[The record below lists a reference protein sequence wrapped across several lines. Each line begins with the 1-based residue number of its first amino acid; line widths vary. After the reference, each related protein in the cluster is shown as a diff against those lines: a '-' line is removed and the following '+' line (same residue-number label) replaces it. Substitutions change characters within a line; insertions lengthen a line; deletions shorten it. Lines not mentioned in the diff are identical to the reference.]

1 MTPVADEPAGAADL
15 ERQRVQQELRARL
28 FGAPP
33 EPASSPPHG
42 SLLNP
47 AHPNLAGP
55 THLSGTFLQRPVP
68 MSSAPRSFSSVLA
81 IAVSLGA
88 FSSLVVLGVA
98 QQVVPELVADLAG
111 AAHHTAGL
119 LLARPG
125 GQAAGIAP
133 AQVNKPSPPA
143 SRGALAPRPPPPAEA
158 PEAAEMIASEPPEAA
173 ASAPPEVAAASAPA
187 ASASAPPAPVESALA
202 LAPPPTLVPCGF
214 ALCAAGE
221 FCCSP
226 RCGLCVAQGEVCDQQ
241 ACGYE
246 ASPSSAAC
254 GANTCNVGQ
263 VCCNASCGICAA
275 PGATCSQSLC
285 EGGPTIPVSQECG
298 MSTCNVGSVCC
309 DARCGLCAPVRDCA
323 RRQC

>member
-1 MTPVADEPAGAADL
+1 VAPRDDAPRWHLLSSPFLRLDIAPVGARLGVDGAVEVSLAEPA
-15 ERQRVQQELRARL
+15 
-28 FGAPP
+28 
-33 EPASSPPHG
+33 HM
-42 SLLNP
+42 
-47 AHPNLAGP
+47 
-55 THLSGTFLQRPVP
+55 SGTFLQRPVP
-68 MSSAPRSFSSVLA
+68 MSSAPRSFSSVLV
-81 IAVSLGA
+81 IAVSIGA
-88 FSSLVVLGVA
+88 FSSLVALGVA

-143 SRGALAPRPPPPAEA
+143 SRGALAPRPPPPAAPAEA
-158 PEAAEMIASEPPEAA
+158 PEAPEVIASEPPEAA

-202 LAPPPTLVPCGF
+202 IAPPPPPPPTLVPCGF

-275 PGATCSQSLC
+275 PGATCSQSPC
-285 EGGPTIPVSQECG
+285 EGGPTTPVSQECG